1 MGAFDDIS
9 RASEDLIFAA
19 LDYAVENAG
28 ISPGGFTPFVFS
40 DGAAGR
46 GLTRYVSGDGSNLQE
61 CQDAARAALQTV
73 DAGVTCVALAWDG
86 YYTHQGE
93 RSEAVFVEGYELGQ
107 EHGLLL
113 AQRYTRDGGAVRPV
127 GNPALIGR
135 PTPLVHQGTG
145 RHTPEA

>member
-1 MGAFDDIS
+1 MPRVSAFDDIS

-28 ISPGGFTPFVFS
+28 ISPAGFTPFAFFDS
-40 DGAAGR
+40 ANGR

-61 CQDAARAALQTV
+61 CQDAGRAALQTV
-73 DAGVTCVALAWDG
+73 EAGVTCVALAWDG

-93 RSEAVFVEGYELGQ
+93 RSEAVFVEGYEIGQ
-107 EHGLLL
+107 DHGLLL
-113 AQRYTRDGGAVRPV
+113 AQRYTRTDGAVRPV

-135 PTPLVHQGTG
+135 PDPLVHRVTG
-145 RHTPEA
+145 